1 MDSYKHQ
8 VALLLKV
15 LPEIAKEECFA
26 LHGGTA
32 INLFVRNMPRL
43 SVDIDLTYIP
53 LEDRETSMVHI
64 NNALLRIK
72 AQIEKVDKT
81 IKVIPQTEKL
91 KLQIQDANAL
101 IKIEVS
107 QGIRGII
114 DDIQKR
120 ELCKKAEEKFD
131 VFCVVPCVSL
141 QQLYGGKICAALD
154 RQHPRDLFDVK
165 YLLDNEGFTDEIK
178 RGFLFG
184 LLSSKRPVIEM
195 LFPNWINQ
203 EQAYYNQFVGMTN
216 EAFSYADFEST
227 RAKLIETIHY
237 YLTEQDKHFIV
248 NFENA
253 TPDWSTYNFAQFP
266 AVKWKL
272 QNIEK
277 LKSSNPSK
285 HDNGIIQL
293 KQKLKL

>member
-165 YLLDNEGFTDEIK
+165 YLLDNEGFTDKIK

-285 HDNGIIQL
+285 HDNGIILL